1 MILKDA
7 ITLEVQLPT
16 APELTWELL
25 TDPAHLKAWF
35 GSHIRLD
42 AKLGGE
48 FRETWSQA
56 GRKIV
61 TQGRITDFR
70 PPTTIAW
77 TWADEGWPQSTLL
90 TLAIRPSDGSLVQLN
105 HAGWSKFDPSLGEE
119 LRAAHEAGWR
129 GHLDS
134 LKRYATERVRSA

>member
-1 MILKDA
+1 LKDA
-7 ITLEVQLPT
+7 ITLEVQLSTPPATTWDVLT
-16 APELTWELL
+16 APT
-25 TDPAHLKAWF
+25 HLKAWF

-48 FRETWSQA
+48 FRETWSQG

-70 PPTTIAW
+70 PPAAIAW
-77 TWADEGWPQSTLL
+77 TWADEDWPETTLL
-90 TLAIRPSDGSLVQLN
+90 TLTIHPINGSLVKLN
-105 HAGWSKFDPSLGEE
+105 HSGWSKFDASLGEE

-129 GHLDS
+129 GHLES
-134 LKRYATERVRSA
+134 LKRYSAERVRPA